1 MLQLWKWHGLTAVA
15 LVAACAVA
23 ASAVKAQE
31 KKEEEPFWAKGRPK
45 GEVTAKMAPVAAPPV
60 PVPADQLPKL
70 KAPAGF
76 KVEVYQSG
84 ILDARGLRRGDKG
97 TIFVSS
103 LFVAGKI
110 YAITDKG
117 GKREVKTIL
126 SGLELPSGIEFRKGA
141 LYVATPKK
149 VTRYDNIEDKLDSPP
164 APVDI
169 FTDLPGDIPHGWKFL
184 RFGPDGNLYVPIGAP
199 CNICTIDADKYSVI
213 FRISADGKDKQI
225 VARGVRNTV
234 GFDFHPKTK
243 ELWFT
248 DNQRDWLA
256 EDFPIDELNRLKN
269 PGKDHFGYPYC
280 HSGTMTDPELGWGK
294 SCADYVKPAALLGP
308 HAAPLG
314 MRFYTG
320 KMFPAKYRGAIFI
333 ARHGPWNRTKKDA
346 DVAVAYLDANSR
358 VTKVEPFLTGWT
370 KDNQYL
376 GRPVDLLTLPDG
388 SMLVSDDHAGAVY
401 RVSYGK

>member
-1 MLQLWKWHGLTAVA
+1 MRHCLKVVTVLAAFAVA
-15 LVAACAVA
+15 GGVC
-23 ASAVKAQE
+23 AQE

-45 GEVTAKMAPVAAPPV
+45 EGAGSKMAPVAAPPI
-60 PVPADQLPKL
+60 PVSADKLPKL

-84 ILDARGLRRGDKG
+84 VLDARSMRRGDKG
-97 TIFVSS
+97 TLFVSS

-110 YAITDKG
+110 YAITEKG

-149 VTRYDNIEDKLDSPP
+149 IMRYDNIEDKLDSPP
-164 APVDI
+164 QPVDVY
-169 FTDLPGDIPHGWKFL
+169 TKLPGEIPHGWKYL
-184 RFGPDGNLYVPIGAP
+184 RFGPDNKLYVPVGAP
-199 CNICTIDADKYSVI
+199 CNICEPDPEKFAQI
-213 FRISADGKDKQI
+213 FRINADGSGHEI
-225 VARGVRNTV
+225 VARGVRNSV

-248 DNQRDWLA
+248 DNQRDWLS
-256 EDFPIDELNRLKN
+256 EDFPLDELNRLKN

-280 HSGTMTDPELGWGK
+280 HSGTMTDPEFGWGK

-314 MRFYTG
+314 MTFYTG
-320 KMFPAKYRGAIFI
+320 KAFPAKYRGAIFI

-346 DVAVAYLDANSR
+346 DVAVAYVDGNNR
-358 VTKVEPFLTGWT
+358 VTSVESFLTGFV
-370 KDNQYL
+370 KDNQYQ
-376 GRPVDLLTLPDG
+376 GRPVDLLNLPDG
-388 SMLVSDDHAGAVY
+388 SMLVSDDHAGAIY